1 MNPIVL
7 TLANKLSE
15 RTLTVPV
22 LLQLILL
29 QYEILQRQN
38 TVPRAVKQT
47 VKLGCKMLVIG
58 LDPGAPGGLC
68 IN

>member
-1 MNPIVL
+1 MNPIAL

-15 RTLTVPV
+15 RTLSVPV

-29 QYEILQRQN
+29 KYEILQRQN
-38 TVPRAVKQT
+38 NVSRAVKQT
-47 VKLGCKMLVIG
+47 VKLGCKVLMIRLV
-58 LDPGAPGGLC
+58 PGAPGGLC